1 MDKNEELEYLMN
13 PALYD
18 KYLQLSSK
26 ERNLAFLEER
36 QFYRK
41 RIQQMAKDCSKFPIV
56 KGAIAPPPALAK
68 AFDYFSKV
76 CIEHFKLIDEAEIYQ
91 NEYRDMQ
98 ISKENHTVIE
108 SSEEKVDFTDF
119 DTSLLSSSQNNHKKI
134 VSMDDFVT
142 KKQNKPKKPVH
153 LPKQKIANV
162 KDEKYRTKGLKK
174 NKSKDIIGN
183 ANKNEK

>member
-26 ERNLAFLEER
+26 ERNLAFLEEKK
-36 QFYRK
+36 FYRK
-41 RIQQMAKDCSKFPIV
+41 RIQQMAKDCSKFCIV
-56 KGAIAPPPALAK
+56 KGATVPPPALSK
-68 AFDYFSKV
+68 AFDYFSKI

-91 NEYRDMQ
+91 NEYKD
-98 ISKENHTVIE
+98 IEPNEDNHYLIDN
-108 SSEEKVDFTDF
+108 SEEKVDFIDL
-119 DTSLLSSSQNNHKKI
+119 DTSLLSSSQNNNKKI

-142 KKQNKPKKPVH
+142 KKQNKPKKPLH